1 MSTMKKKIK
10 ISIQG
15 ASGYTGGELIR
26 LLLNHPLCEIVSVSS
41 NFNSGKKI
49 SDIHNDLV
57 GDSDLIFSK
66 EIDKNVDV
74 IYLCSGHGKSSTF
87 LKSTK
92 IDKEVRIIDL
102 SQDFRVDN
110 LFEDRVFEYGLP
122 EINKSNILNSNN
134 IANPGCFATAIQL
147 GVLPLISVNSNSKEI
162 HTHAI
167 TGSTGAGLKLAQT
180 SHFSWRN
187 NNVSWYKPFT
197 HQHLNEVYKT
207 IEKKYNINFI
217 PVRQIEAIRR
227 QRAIGIAPV
236 VIPWVFITSAFIH
249 RFLARMIEI
258 CDLRIARADRSIRF
272 MIEDDLPARDVI
284 GQQPQLLMKQRQPVL
299 HPRMHAAGGDGFIQR
314 VTTCHGTKGCTVPGA
329 KPFDRRLVK
338 LKL

>member
-1 MSTMKKKIK
+1 MKKKIK

-57 GDSDLIFSK
+57 GDTDLIFSK

-87 LKSTK
+87 LKNTI

-102 SQDFRVDN
+102 SQDFRVNN
-110 LFEDRVFEYGLP
+110 LFEERVFEYGLP

-147 GVLPLISVNSNSKEI
+147 GLLPLISVNNNSKEI

-217 PVRQIEAIRR
+217 PIRGNFSR
-227 QRAIGIAPV
+227 GIFCTSYIKTELDIDSIYKIYFDYYDDHPFTV
-236 VIPWVFITSAFIH
+236 VSNQEIHLKQVINTNKCLIHLKKVEGKLLITSIIDNLIKGA
-249 RFLARMIEI
+249 
-258 CDLRIARADRSIRF
+258 S
-272 MIEDDLPARDVI
+272 
-284 GQQPQLLMKQRQPVL
+284 GQAIQNMNLMFGL
-299 HPRMHAAGGDGFIQR
+299 DE
-314 VTTCHGTKGCTVPGA
+314 TTG
-329 KPFDRRLVK
+329 LK
-338 LKL
+338 LKSSIF

>member
-1 MSTMKKKIK
+1 MKKKIK

-41 NFNSGKKI
+41 NFNCDKKI

-57 GDSDLIFSK
+57 GDSDLICSK

-87 LKSTK
+87 LKSIK
-92 IDKEVRIIDL
+92 IDEEVKIIDL

-147 GVLPLISVNSNSKEI
+147 GVLPLISVNSNIKEI

-167 TGSTGAGLKLAQT
+167 TGSTGAGLKLTQT

-217 PVRQIEAIRR
+217 PIRGGFSR
-227 QRAIGIAPV
+227 GIFCTSYVKTELDIDSIYKIYFDYYKDHPFTV
-236 VIPWVFITSAFIH
+236 VSNEEIHLKQVINTNKCLIHLKKVEEKLLITSIIDNLIKGA
-249 RFLARMIEI
+249 
-258 CDLRIARADRSIRF
+258 S
-272 MIEDDLPARDVI
+272 
-284 GQQPQLLMKQRQPVL
+284 GQAIQNMNLMF
-299 HPRMHAAGGDGFIQR
+299 GFDE
-314 VTTCHGTKGCTVPGA
+314 TTG
-329 KPFDRRLVK
+329 LK
-338 LKL
+338 LKSSIF

>member
-74 IYLCSGHGKSSTF
+74 IYLCSGHGKSSAF

-122 EINKSNILNSNN
+122 ETNKSNILNSNN

-147 GVLPLISVNSNSKEI
+147 GVLPLISANSNSKEI

-167 TGSTGAGLKLAQT
+167 TGSTGAGLKLTQT

-217 PVRQIEAIRR
+217 PIRGNFSR
-227 QRAIGIAPV
+227 GIFCTSYIKTELDIDSIYKIYFDFYKDHPFTV
-236 VIPWVFITSAFIH
+236 VSNEEIHLKQVINTNKCLIHLKKVEGKILITSIIDNLIKGA
-249 RFLARMIEI
+249 
-258 CDLRIARADRSIRF
+258 S
-272 MIEDDLPARDVI
+272 
-284 GQQPQLLMKQRQPVL
+284 GQAIQNMNLMFGL
-299 HPRMHAAGGDGFIQR
+299 DE
-314 VTTCHGTKGCTVPGA
+314 TTG
-329 KPFDRRLVK
+329 LK
-338 LKL
+338 LKSSIF

>member
-1 MSTMKKKIK
+1 MKKKIK

-49 SDIHNDLV
+49 YDIHNDLV

-74 IYLCSGHGKSSTF
+74 IYLCSGHGKSSAF

-122 EINKSNILNSNN
+122 EINKSNILNSSN

-147 GVLPLISVNSNSKEI
+147 GVLPLISANSNSKEI

-167 TGSTGAGLKLAQT
+167 TGSTGAGLKLTQT

-217 PVRQIEAIRR
+217 PIRGNFSR
-227 QRAIGIAPV
+227 GIFCTSYIKTELDIDSIYKIYFDFYKDHPFTV
-236 VIPWVFITSAFIH
+236 VSNEEIHLKQVINTNKCLIHLKKVEGKILITSIIDNLIKGA
-249 RFLARMIEI
+249 
-258 CDLRIARADRSIRF
+258 S
-272 MIEDDLPARDVI
+272 
-284 GQQPQLLMKQRQPVL
+284 GQAIQNMNLMFGL
-299 HPRMHAAGGDGFIQR
+299 DE
-314 VTTCHGTKGCTVPGA
+314 TTG
-329 KPFDRRLVK
+329 LK
-338 LKL
+338 LKSSIF

>member
-1 MSTMKKKIK
+1 MKKKIK

-74 IYLCSGHGKSSTF
+74 IYLCSGHGKSSAF

-147 GVLPLISVNSNSKEI
+147 GVLPLISANSNSKEI

-167 TGSTGAGLKLAQT
+167 TGSTGAGLKLTQT

-217 PVRQIEAIRR
+217 PIRGNFSR
-227 QRAIGIAPV
+227 GIFCTSYIKTELDIDSIYKIYFDFYKDHPFTV
-236 VIPWVFITSAFIH
+236 VSNEEIHLKQVINTNKCLIHLKKVEGKILITSIIDN
-249 RFLARMIEI
+249 LI
-258 CDLRIARADRSIRF
+258 
-272 MIEDDLPARDVI
+272 
-284 GQQPQLLMKQRQPVL
+284 
-299 HPRMHAAGGDGFIQR
+299 
-314 VTTCHGTKGCTVPGA
+314 KGA
-329 KPFDRRLVK
+329 S
-338 LKL
+338 

>member
-217 PVRQIEAIRR
+217 PIRGNFSR
-227 QRAIGIAPV
+227 GIFCTSYIKTDLDIDFIYKIYFDYYKDHPFTV
-236 VIPWVFITSAFIH
+236 VSNEEIHLKQVINTNKCLIHLKKVEGKLLITSIIDNLIKGA
-249 RFLARMIEI
+249 
-258 CDLRIARADRSIRF
+258 S
-272 MIEDDLPARDVI
+272 
-284 GQQPQLLMKQRQPVL
+284 GQAIQNMNLMF
-299 HPRMHAAGGDGFIQR
+299 GFDE
-314 VTTCHGTKGCTVPGA
+314 TTG
-329 KPFDRRLVK
+329 LK
-338 LKL
+338 LKSSIF

>member
-217 PVRQIEAIRR
+217 PIRGNFSR
-227 QRAIGIAPV
+227 GIFCTSYIKTDLDIDSIYKIYFDYYKDHPFTV
-236 VIPWVFITSAFIH
+236 VSNEEIHLKQVINTNKCLIHLKKVEGKLLITSIIDNLIKGA
-249 RFLARMIEI
+249 
-258 CDLRIARADRSIRF
+258 S
-272 MIEDDLPARDVI
+272 
-284 GQQPQLLMKQRQPVL
+284 GQAIQNMNLMFGL
-299 HPRMHAAGGDGFIQR
+299 DE
-314 VTTCHGTKGCTVPGA
+314 TTG
-329 KPFDRRLVK
+329 LK
-338 LKL
+338 LKSSIF

>member
-1 MSTMKKKIK
+1 MKKKIK

-147 GVLPLISVNSNSKEI
+147 GVLPLISANSNSKEI

-167 TGSTGAGLKLAQT
+167 TGSTGAGLKLTQT

-217 PVRQIEAIRR
+217 PIRGNFSR
-227 QRAIGIAPV
+227 GIFCTSYIKTDLDIDFIYKIYFDYYKDHPFTV
-236 VIPWVFITSAFIH
+236 VSNEEIHLKQVINTNKCLIHLKKVEGKLLITSIIDNLIKGA
-249 RFLARMIEI
+249 
-258 CDLRIARADRSIRF
+258 S
-272 MIEDDLPARDVI
+272 
-284 GQQPQLLMKQRQPVL
+284 GQAIQNMNLMFGL
-299 HPRMHAAGGDGFIQR
+299 DE
-314 VTTCHGTKGCTVPGA
+314 TTG
-329 KPFDRRLVK
+329 LK
-338 LKL
+338 LKSSIF

>member
-1 MSTMKKKIK
+1 MLTMTKKIK

-92 IDKEVRIIDL
+92 IDKEVKIIDL

-110 LFEDRVFEYGLP
+110 LFIDRVFEYGLP

-147 GVLPLISVNSNSKEI
+147 GILPLISVNSNSKEI

-167 TGSTGAGLKLAQT
+167 TGSTGAGLKLTQT
-180 SHFSWRN
+180 SHFSWRT

-217 PVRQIEAIRR
+217 PIRGNFSRGIFCTSYIKTELDIDSIYKIYFDFYNDHPFTVVSNEEIHLKQVINTNKCLIHLKKIE
-227 QRAIGIAPV
+227 GKLL
-236 VIPWVFITSAFIH
+236 ITSIIDNLIKGA
-249 RFLARMIEI
+249 
-258 CDLRIARADRSIRF
+258 S
-272 MIEDDLPARDVI
+272 
-284 GQQPQLLMKQRQPVL
+284 GQAIQNMNLMFGL
-299 HPRMHAAGGDGFIQR
+299 DE
-314 VTTCHGTKGCTVPGA
+314 TTG
-329 KPFDRRLVK
+329 LK
-338 LKL
+338 LKSSIF

>member
-1 MSTMKKKIK
+1 MKKKIK

-217 PVRQIEAIRR
+217 PIRGNFSR
-227 QRAIGIAPV
+227 GIFCTSYIKTDLDIDFIYKIYFDYYKDHPFTV
-236 VIPWVFITSAFIH
+236 VSNEEIHLKQVINTNKCLIHLKKVEGKLLITSIIDNLIKGA
-249 RFLARMIEI
+249 
-258 CDLRIARADRSIRF
+258 S
-272 MIEDDLPARDVI
+272 
-284 GQQPQLLMKQRQPVL
+284 GQAIQNMNLMFGL
-299 HPRMHAAGGDGFIQR
+299 DE
-314 VTTCHGTKGCTVPGA
+314 TTG
-329 KPFDRRLVK
+329 LK
-338 LKL
+338 LKSSIF

>member
-1 MSTMKKKIK
+1 MLTMKKKIK

-26 LLLNHPLCEIVSVSS
+26 LLLNHPLCEIVSLSS
-41 NFNSGKKI
+41 NFNFGKKI

-66 EIDKNVDV
+66 KIDKNVDV

-122 EINKSNILNSNN
+122 EINKSNIINSNN

-147 GVLPLISVNSNSKEI
+147 GVLPLISVNSDSKEI

-167 TGSTGAGLKLAQT
+167 TGSTGAGLKLTET

-197 HQHLNEVYKT
+197 HQHLDEVYKT

-217 PVRQIEAIRR
+217 PIRGNFSR
-227 QRAIGIAPV
+227 GIFCTSYIKTELDIDFIYKIYFDYYKDHPFTV
-236 VIPWVFITSAFIH
+236 VSNEEIHLKQVINTNKCLIHLKKVEGKLLITSIIDNLIKGA
-249 RFLARMIEI
+249 
-258 CDLRIARADRSIRF
+258 S
-272 MIEDDLPARDVI
+272 
-284 GQQPQLLMKQRQPVL
+284 GQAIQNMNLMFGL
-299 HPRMHAAGGDGFIQR
+299 DE
-314 VTTCHGTKGCTVPGA
+314 TTG
-329 KPFDRRLVK
+329 LK
-338 LKL
+338 LKSSIF

>member
-1 MSTMKKKIK
+1 MSIKKKKIK

-57 GDSDLIFSK
+57 GDTDLIFSK
-66 EIDKNVDV
+66 EIDKNVDL

-87 LKSTK
+87 LKNTI

-102 SQDFRVDN
+102 SQDFRVNN
-110 LFEDRVFEYGLP
+110 LFEERVFEYGLP

-147 GVLPLISVNSNSKEI
+147 GLLPLISVKNNSEQI
-162 HTHAI
+162 RTHSI
-167 TGSTGAGLKLAQT
+167 TRSTGAGLKLAQT

-217 PVRQIEAIRR
+217 PIRGNFSR
-227 QRAIGIAPV
+227 GIFCTSYIKTELDIDSIYKIYFDFYKDHPFTV
-236 VIPWVFITSAFIH
+236 VSNQEIHLKQVINTNKCLIHLKKVEGKLLITSIIDNLIKGA
-249 RFLARMIEI
+249 
-258 CDLRIARADRSIRF
+258 S
-272 MIEDDLPARDVI
+272 
-284 GQQPQLLMKQRQPVL
+284 GQAIQNMNLMFGL
-299 HPRMHAAGGDGFIQR
+299 DE
-314 VTTCHGTKGCTVPGA
+314 TTG
-329 KPFDRRLVK
+329 LK
-338 LKL
+338 LKSSIF

>member
-1 MSTMKKKIK
+1 MKKKIK

-217 PVRQIEAIRR
+217 PIRGNFSR
-227 QRAIGIAPV
+227 GIFCTSYIKTDLDIDFIYKIYFDYYKDHPFTV
-236 VIPWVFITSAFIH
+236 VSNEEIHLKQVININKCLIHLKKVEGKLLITSIIDNLIKGA
-249 RFLARMIEI
+249 
-258 CDLRIARADRSIRF
+258 S
-272 MIEDDLPARDVI
+272 
-284 GQQPQLLMKQRQPVL
+284 GQAIQNMNLMFGL
-299 HPRMHAAGGDGFIQR
+299 DE
-314 VTTCHGTKGCTVPGA
+314 TTG
-329 KPFDRRLVK
+329 LK
-338 LKL
+338 LKSSIF

>member
-1 MSTMKKKIK
+1 MKKKIK

-217 PVRQIEAIRR
+217 PIRGNFSR
-227 QRAIGIAPV
+227 GIFCTSYIKTDLDIDSIYKIYFDYYKDHPFTV
-236 VIPWVFITSAFIH
+236 VSNEEIHLKQVINTNKCLIHLKKVEGKLLITSIIDNLIKGA
-249 RFLARMIEI
+249 
-258 CDLRIARADRSIRF
+258 S
-272 MIEDDLPARDVI
+272 
-284 GQQPQLLMKQRQPVL
+284 GQAIQNMNLMFGL
-299 HPRMHAAGGDGFIQR
+299 DE
-314 VTTCHGTKGCTVPGA
+314 TTG
-329 KPFDRRLVK
+329 LK
-338 LKL
+338 LKSSIF

>member
-74 IYLCSGHGKSSTF
+74 IYLCSGHGKSSAF

-147 GVLPLISVNSNSKEI
+147 GVLPLISANSNSKEI

-167 TGSTGAGLKLAQT
+167 TGSTGAGLKLTQT

-217 PVRQIEAIRR
+217 PIRGNFSR
-227 QRAIGIAPV
+227 GIFCTSYIKTELDIDSIYKIYFDFYKDHPFTV
-236 VIPWVFITSAFIH
+236 VSNEEIHLKQVINTNKCLIHLKKVEGKILITSIIDNLIKGA
-249 RFLARMIEI
+249 
-258 CDLRIARADRSIRF
+258 S
-272 MIEDDLPARDVI
+272 
-284 GQQPQLLMKQRQPVL
+284 GQAIQNMNLMFGL
-299 HPRMHAAGGDGFIQR
+299 DE
-314 VTTCHGTKGCTVPGA
+314 TTG
-329 KPFDRRLVK
+329 LK
-338 LKL
+338 LKSSIF

>member
-147 GVLPLISVNSNSKEI
+147 SVLPLISVNSNSKEI

-167 TGSTGAGLKLAQT
+167 TGSTGAGLKLTQT

-217 PVRQIEAIRR
+217 PIRGNFSR
-227 QRAIGIAPV
+227 GIFCTSYIKTDLDIDFIYKIYFDYYKDHPFTV
-236 VIPWVFITSAFIH
+236 VSNEEIHLKQVINTNKCLIHLKKVEGKLLITSIIDNLIKGA
-249 RFLARMIEI
+249 
-258 CDLRIARADRSIRF
+258 S
-272 MIEDDLPARDVI
+272 
-284 GQQPQLLMKQRQPVL
+284 GQAIQNMNLMFGL
-299 HPRMHAAGGDGFIQR
+299 DE
-314 VTTCHGTKGCTVPGA
+314 TTG
-329 KPFDRRLVK
+329 LK
-338 LKL
+338 LKSSIF

>member
-87 LKSTK
+87 LKNTI

-147 GVLPLISVNSNSKEI
+147 GVLPLISANSNSKEI

-167 TGSTGAGLKLAQT
+167 TGSTGAGLKLTET

-217 PVRQIEAIRR
+217 PIRGNFSR
-227 QRAIGIAPV
+227 GIFCTSYIKTELDIDSIYKIYFDYYNDHPFTV
-236 VIPWVFITSAFIH
+236 VSNEEIHLKQVINTNKCLIHLKKVEGKLLITSIIDNLIKGA
-249 RFLARMIEI
+249 
-258 CDLRIARADRSIRF
+258 S
-272 MIEDDLPARDVI
+272 
-284 GQQPQLLMKQRQPVL
+284 GQAIQNMNLMFGL
-299 HPRMHAAGGDGFIQR
+299 DE
-314 VTTCHGTKGCTVPGA
+314 TTG
-329 KPFDRRLVK
+329 LK
-338 LKL
+338 LKSSIF

>member
-1 MSTMKKKIK
+1 MKKKIK

-15 ASGYTGGELIR
+15 ASGYAGGELIR
-26 LLLNHPLCEIVSVSS
+26 LLLNHPLCEIVSASS

-74 IYLCSGHGKSSTF
+74 IYLCSGHGKSSAF

-147 GVLPLISVNSNSKEI
+147 GVLPLISVNSDSKEI

-167 TGSTGAGLKLAQT
+167 TGSTGAGLKLTET

-197 HQHLNEVYKT
+197 HQHLDEVYKT

-217 PVRQIEAIRR
+217 PIRGNFSR
-227 QRAIGIAPV
+227 GIFCTSYIKTELDIDSIYKIYFDFYKDHPFTV
-236 VIPWVFITSAFIH
+236 VSNEEIHLKQVINTNKCLIHLKKVEGKLLITSIIDNLIKGA
-249 RFLARMIEI
+249 
-258 CDLRIARADRSIRF
+258 S
-272 MIEDDLPARDVI
+272 
-284 GQQPQLLMKQRQPVL
+284 GQAIQNMNLIF
-299 HPRMHAAGGDGFIQR
+299 GFDE
-314 VTTCHGTKGCTVPGA
+314 TTG
-329 KPFDRRLVK
+329 LK
-338 LKL
+338 LKSSIF

>member
-1 MSTMKKKIK
+1 MKKKIK

-26 LLLNHPLCEIVSVSS
+26 LLLNHPLCEIVSASS

-74 IYLCSGHGKSSTF
+74 IYLCSGHGKSSAF

-122 EINKSNILNSNN
+122 EINKSNILHSNN

-147 GVLPLISVNSNSKEI
+147 GVLPLISANSNSKEI

-167 TGSTGAGLKLAQT
+167 TGSTGAGLKLTET

-217 PVRQIEAIRR
+217 PIRGNFSR
-227 QRAIGIAPV
+227 GIFCTSYIKTELDIDSIFKIYFDFYKDHPFTV
-236 VIPWVFITSAFIH
+236 VSNEEIHLKQVINTNKCLIHLKKVEGKLLITSIIDNLIKGA
-249 RFLARMIEI
+249 
-258 CDLRIARADRSIRF
+258 S
-272 MIEDDLPARDVI
+272 
-284 GQQPQLLMKQRQPVL
+284 GQAIQNMNLMF
-299 HPRMHAAGGDGFIQR
+299 GFDE
-314 VTTCHGTKGCTVPGA
+314 TTG
-329 KPFDRRLVK
+329 LK
-338 LKL
+338 LKSSIF

>member
-1 MSTMKKKIK
+1 MKKKIK

-147 GVLPLISVNSNSKEI
+147 SVLPLISVNSNSKEI

-167 TGSTGAGLKLAQT
+167 TGSTGAGLKLTQT

-217 PVRQIEAIRR
+217 PIRGNFSR
-227 QRAIGIAPV
+227 GIFCTSYIKTELDIDFIYKNYFDYYKDHLFTLLSNEEIHLKQ
-236 VIPWVFITSAFIH
+236 VINTNKCLIHLKKVEGKLLITSIIDNLIKGA
-249 RFLARMIEI
+249 
-258 CDLRIARADRSIRF
+258 S
-272 MIEDDLPARDVI
+272 
-284 GQQPQLLMKQRQPVL
+284 GQAIQNMNLMFGL
-299 HPRMHAAGGDGFIQR
+299 DE
-314 VTTCHGTKGCTVPGA
+314 TTG
-329 KPFDRRLVK
+329 LK
-338 LKL
+338 LKSSIF

>member
-57 GDSDLIFSK
+57 GDTDLIFSK

-87 LKSTK
+87 LKNTI

-102 SQDFRVDN
+102 SQDFRVNN
-110 LFEDRVFEYGLP
+110 LFEERVFEYGLP

-147 GVLPLISVNSNSKEI
+147 GLLPLISVKNNSEEI

-217 PVRQIEAIRR
+217 PIRGNFSR
-227 QRAIGIAPV
+227 GIFCTSYIKTELDIDSIYKIYFDYYDDHPFTV
-236 VIPWVFITSAFIH
+236 VSNQEIHLKQVINTNKCLIHLKKVEGKLLITSIIDNLIKGA
-249 RFLARMIEI
+249 
-258 CDLRIARADRSIRF
+258 S
-272 MIEDDLPARDVI
+272 
-284 GQQPQLLMKQRQPVL
+284 GQAIQNMNLMFGL
-299 HPRMHAAGGDGFIQR
+299 DE
-314 VTTCHGTKGCTVPGA
+314 TTG
-329 KPFDRRLVK
+329 LK
-338 LKL
+338 LKSSIF

>member
-1 MSTMKKKIK
+1 MKKKIK

-74 IYLCSGHGKSSTF
+74 IYLCSGHGKSSAF

-110 LFEDRVFEYGLP
+110 FFEDRVFEYGLP
-122 EINKSNILNSNN
+122 EINKSNILNANN

-147 GVLPLISVNSNSKEI
+147 GILPLILVNSNSKEI

-167 TGSTGAGLKLAQT
+167 TGSTGAGLKLTQT

-207 IEKKYNINFI
+207 IEKKHNINFI
-217 PVRQIEAIRR
+217 PIRGNFSR
-227 QRAIGIAPV
+227 GIFCTSYIKTELDIDSIYKIYFDYYKDHPFTV
-236 VIPWVFITSAFIH
+236 VSNEEIHLKQVINTNKCLIHLKKVEGKLLITSIIDNLIKGA
-249 RFLARMIEI
+249 
-258 CDLRIARADRSIRF
+258 S
-272 MIEDDLPARDVI
+272 
-284 GQQPQLLMKQRQPVL
+284 GQAIQNMNLLFGLDETRGL
-299 HPRMHAAGGDGFIQR
+299 
-314 VTTCHGTKGCTVPGA
+314 
-329 KPFDRRLVK
+329 K
-338 LKL
+338 LKSSIF

>member
-1 MSTMKKKIK
+1 MKKKIK

-147 GVLPLISVNSNSKEI
+147 GVLPLISVNINSKEI

-217 PVRQIEAIRR
+217 PIRGDFSR
-227 QRAIGIAPV
+227 GIFCTSYIKTELDIDSIYKIYFDYYKDHPFTV
-236 VIPWVFITSAFIH
+236 VSNEEIHLKQVINTNKCLIHLKKVEGKLLITSIIDNLIKGA
-249 RFLARMIEI
+249 
-258 CDLRIARADRSIRF
+258 S
-272 MIEDDLPARDVI
+272 
-284 GQQPQLLMKQRQPVL
+284 GQAIQNMNLMFGL
-299 HPRMHAAGGDGFIQR
+299 DE
-314 VTTCHGTKGCTVPGA
+314 TTG
-329 KPFDRRLVK
+329 LK
-338 LKL
+338 LKSSIF

>member
-1 MSTMKKKIK
+1 MKKKIK

-74 IYLCSGHGKSSTF
+74 IYLCSGHGKSSAF

-147 GVLPLISVNSNSKEI
+147 GVLPLISVNINSKEI

-217 PVRQIEAIRR
+217 PIRGNFSR
-227 QRAIGIAPV
+227 GIFCTSYIKTDLDIDFIYKIYFDYYKDHPFTV
-236 VIPWVFITSAFIH
+236 VSNEEIHLKQVINTNKCLIHLKKVEGKLLITSIIDNLIKGA
-249 RFLARMIEI
+249 
-258 CDLRIARADRSIRF
+258 S
-272 MIEDDLPARDVI
+272 
-284 GQQPQLLMKQRQPVL
+284 GQAIQNMNLMFGL
-299 HPRMHAAGGDGFIQR
+299 DE
-314 VTTCHGTKGCTVPGA
+314 TTG
-329 KPFDRRLVK
+329 LK
-338 LKL
+338 LKSSIF

>member
-1 MSTMKKKIK
+1 MNKKIK

-217 PVRQIEAIRR
+217 PIRGNFSR
-227 QRAIGIAPV
+227 GIFCTSYIKTDLDIDSIYKIYFDYYKDHPFTV
-236 VIPWVFITSAFIH
+236 VSNEEIHLKQVINTNKCLIHLKKVEGKLLITSIIDNLIKGA
-249 RFLARMIEI
+249 
-258 CDLRIARADRSIRF
+258 S
-272 MIEDDLPARDVI
+272 
-284 GQQPQLLMKQRQPVL
+284 GQAIQNMNLMFGL
-299 HPRMHAAGGDGFIQR
+299 DE
-314 VTTCHGTKGCTVPGA
+314 TTG
-329 KPFDRRLVK
+329 LK
-338 LKL
+338 LKSSIF

>member
-1 MSTMKKKIK
+1 MKKKIK

-92 IDKEVRIIDL
+92 IDKEVKIIDL

-110 LFEDRVFEYGLP
+110 LFKDRVFEYGLP

-167 TGSTGAGLKLAQT
+167 TGSTGAGLKLTQT

-217 PVRQIEAIRR
+217 PIRGNFSR
-227 QRAIGIAPV
+227 GIFCTSYIKTELDIDSIYKIYFDFYKDHPFTV
-236 VIPWVFITSAFIH
+236 VSNEEIHLKQVINTNKCLIHLKKVEGKLLITSIIDNLIKGA
-249 RFLARMIEI
+249 
-258 CDLRIARADRSIRF
+258 S
-272 MIEDDLPARDVI
+272 
-284 GQQPQLLMKQRQPVL
+284 GQAIQNMNLMFGL
-299 HPRMHAAGGDGFIQR
+299 DE
-314 VTTCHGTKGCTVPGA
+314 TTG
-329 KPFDRRLVK
+329 LK
-338 LKL
+338 LKSSIF

>member
-1 MSTMKKKIK
+1 MKKKIK

-57 GDSDLIFSK
+57 GDSELIFSK

-92 IDKEVRIIDL
+92 IDKEVKIIDL

-110 LFEDRVFEYGLP
+110 LFIDRVFEYGLP

-147 GVLPLISVNSNSKEI
+147 GILPLISVNSNSKEI

-167 TGSTGAGLKLAQT
+167 TGSTGAGLKLTQT
-180 SHFSWRN
+180 SHFSWRT

-217 PVRQIEAIRR
+217 PIRGNFSR
-227 QRAIGIAPV
+227 GIFCTSYIKTELDIDSIYKIYFDYYKDHPFTV
-236 VIPWVFITSAFIH
+236 VSNEEIHLKQVINTNKCLIHLKKVEGKLLITSIIDNLIKGA
-249 RFLARMIEI
+249 
-258 CDLRIARADRSIRF
+258 S
-272 MIEDDLPARDVI
+272 
-284 GQQPQLLMKQRQPVL
+284 GQAIQNMNLMFGL
-299 HPRMHAAGGDGFIQR
+299 DE
-314 VTTCHGTKGCTVPGA
+314 TTG
-329 KPFDRRLVK
+329 LK
-338 LKL
+338 LKSSIF

>member
-1 MSTMKKKIK
+1 MKKKIK

-147 GVLPLISVNSNSKEI
+147 GVLPLISVNINSKEI

-217 PVRQIEAIRR
+217 PIRGNFSR
-227 QRAIGIAPV
+227 GIFCTSYIKTDLDIDFIYKIYFDYYKDHPFTV
-236 VIPWVFITSAFIH
+236 VSNEEIHLKQVININKCLIHLKKVEGKLLITSIIDNLIKGA
-249 RFLARMIEI
+249 
-258 CDLRIARADRSIRF
+258 S
-272 MIEDDLPARDVI
+272 
-284 GQQPQLLMKQRQPVL
+284 GQAIQNMNLMFGL
-299 HPRMHAAGGDGFIQR
+299 DE
-314 VTTCHGTKGCTVPGA
+314 TTG
-329 KPFDRRLVK
+329 LK
-338 LKL
+338 LKSSIF